1 MAYRR
6 GMGTMI
12 TRVGSWEVRP
22 VGEVALLVDAHEV
35 EPALLASALGAG
47 VAQGGLAVSDIV
59 VGAETVLVIAGGPRS
74 RQRIGEVLA
83 EISPVSLEGPDPGTE
98 PGIIEIPVCYDG
110 ADLDDVARATDRS
123 TPEVV
128 ALHASA
134 TYKVAFVGFAPGFA
148 YLAGLPPA
156 LHVGRLSQ
164 PRPVVP
170 AGSVA
175 IADTYSAVYPRSSP
189 GGWRLLGTSPAVLF
203 DVERRPAAVLG
214 PGAVVRFVETV
225 RARTGRAGP
234 PDAQAVA
241 PAGGG
246 GPVLEVIDAG
256 TLTTI
261 QDQGRAGHA
270 GEGVPPSGA
279 ADGASARLANRL
291 VGNNEDTAVLETTLS
306 GPTLRLRGPAG
317 SRRAVAVTGA
327 VGSITAGGVGRA
339 ANAPF
344 DLVAGDI
351 VALGPVDCGLR
362 SYLAISGGIDVEPVL
377 GSRSSDVLSGLG
389 PPALGAGQLLFL
401 GTDAG
406 RRASV
411 DVAPVAVRGPPA
423 LLRLGPGPR
432 SEWLTEEARVQLRC
446 ATWTVAA
453 SSNRIGVRLEGPV
466 LARTREGELPPEGL
480 ISGAVQLTPADELV
494 VFLKD
499 HPVTGGYPVI
509 GVVHSSD
516 LGIVA
521 QLRPGEAVRLV

>member
-1 MAYRR
+1 
-6 GMGTMI
+6 MI
-12 TRVGSWEVRP
+12 TRVGSWEVRS

-35 EPALLASALGAG
+35 EPARLASALAAG
-47 VAQGGLAVSDIV
+47 VARGGLVVTDIV
-59 VGAETVLVIAGGPRS
+59 VGAETVLVIVGGPRS

-83 EISPVSLEGPDPGTE
+83 AISPVSLDGPDLGTDSE
-98 PGIIEIPVCYDG
+98 VIEIPVRYDG
-110 ADLDDVARATDRS
+110 ADLDDVARIADRS
-123 TPEVV
+123 TAEVV
-128 ALHASA
+128 ALHSSG

-148 YLAGLPPA
+148 YLTGLPPA
-156 LHVGRLSQ
+156 LHVSRLSQ

-214 PGAVVRFVETV
+214 PGAVVRFVETA

-234 PDAQAVA
+234 PDPQAVA
-241 PAGGG
+241 PGGSV
-246 GPVLEVIDAG
+246 GPALEVIDAG

-327 VGSITAGGVGRA
+327 VGPITAGGVGQG

-351 VALGPVDCGLR
+351 VALAPVDCGLR
-362 SYLAISGGIDVEPVL
+362 SYLAISGGVDVEPVL

-389 PPALGAGQLLFL
+389 PPALGAGQMLSL
-401 GTDAG
+401 GPDAG
-406 RRASV
+406 RRAGV
-411 DVAPVAVRGPPA
+411 DVAPVASPGRPA
-423 LLRLGPGPR
+423 FLRVGPGPR
-432 SEWLTEEARVQLRC
+432 SDWLTEEARVQLRS
-446 ATWTVAA
+446 ATWTVVAT
-453 SSNRIGVRLEGPV
+453 SNRIGVRLEGPV
-466 LARTREGELPPEGL
+466 LARTHEGELAPEGL
-480 ISGAVQLTPADELV
+480 VTGAVQLTPADELV

-509 GVVHSSD
+509 GVVHSAD

-521 QLRPGEAVRLV
+521 QLRPGEAVQLL